1 MTEEP
6 REAAEAS
13 QEVTEASSEVTE
25 ASSEMAEAS
34 SEDAAL
40 SAESV
45 TGGVSHWFESLG
57 SILKETIVEWLEDG
71 VPARGAALAY
81 YVLLSLG
88 PFLVMLVGVLQ
99 FFLTE
104 EEVQEGVLR
113 ALENNVGGRV
123 AETVGT
129 VLGRV
134 EVPNLLSAESI
145 LTIALLLFGA
155 TAAFTNVRGSLDEIW
170 GVQPE
175 DQSKKEIALD
185 YLRAR
190 FRGFVMMIFTGL
202 FLTLSFLVTSIT
214 GVMAER
220 LEAWIPHGALLVQL
234 ADAGLSLIIIG
245 LLFAAIYRTLP
256 SVQVEWNTV
265 WVGAFTTALLFVIGK
280 WLVAQLLANAS
291 WTSYY
296 GPGASVV
303 AFLAWIYFSAQIF
316 FLGAEFT
323 QVWSR
328 RRGGVMSGEE

>member
-1 MTEEP
+1 MTED
-6 REAAEAS
+6 RSGVDEATPA
-13 QEVTEASSEVTE
+13 
-25 ASSEMAEAS
+25 
-34 SEDAAL
+34 DAAA
-40 SAESV
+40 SAE
-45 TGGVSHWFESLG
+45 TAAGGVRRWFKTLG
-57 SILKETIVEWLEDG
+57 SILKETAVEWLEDG

-88 PFLVMLVGVLQ
+88 PFLVILVGVLQ
-99 FFLTE
+99 FFLSE
-104 EEVQEGVLR
+104 EQVQEGVLR
-113 ALENNVGGRV
+113 ALEANVGGRA

-129 VLGRV
+129 VMGRV
-134 EVPNLLSAESI
+134 ELPNLLSPESI
-145 LTIALLLFGA
+145 LTVALLLFGA
-155 TAAFTNVRGSLDEIW
+155 TAAFTNVRGSLDAIW
-170 GVQPE
+170 GVEPE
-175 DQSKKEIALD
+175 EQSKKEIALD

-190 FRGFVMMIFTGL
+190 FQGFIMMLFTGL
-202 FLTLSFLVTSIT
+202 FLTISFLVTSLT
-214 GVMAER
+214 GVMGEW
-220 LEAWIPHGALLVQL
+220 LEAWIPHGAALVQL
-234 ADAGLSLIIIG
+234 ADAGFSLLIIG

-280 WLVAQLLANAS
+280 WLVAQLLAHAS

-328 RRGGVMSGEE
+328 RRGGVMSQKGQAP